1 MFKTEVDI
9 EEFCRSRLE
18 KASEGK
24 CSEAIREVRA
34 RLSSASAY
42 EREHLHLTL
51 AEIYAIKRDV
61 ANMMETIFVAS
72 ATPTTL
78 SAGVREVT
86 IGRILSPFVPT
97 DVVERRY
104 RYGLSLQDN
113 DKSRFRTQF
122 LLGLLLMATERPT
135 EGLVYLTEATSGMK
149 NPTEGL
155 EIALA
160 LEQCFLE
167 NDNELTDE
175 VKEIATATAAALALT
190 HCSSAADVARVNMAR
205 GILFDIQNDF
215 ERAAQAYGRVL
226 AEPSDLFAGDLVVR
240 LARLSERQ
248 EERERAVRRLEEGL
262 HNRHCKYAF
271 QLYNE
276 LCRLHDEAGRMKAVE
291 RVLKRAEQDERV
303 YDVAALLM
311 ARANRL
317 LDDGKEE
324 EAKECLERAAESE
337 SLQATDSIIKLAE
350 LAAQKEDTET
360 QLKHYDKLKPTVRI
374 GLPHR
379 LTIARGLEKAGRDEQ
394 ALSWYRSLTANIPA
408 DSSILLLYET
418 EASAVDKESLRTG
431 VSHYR
436 MLQNKTGTPLCPIEL
451 LKLGRLLLPLDSRNA
466 RSLLRQAAARGE
478 PMVQVLALLLLGRLQ
493 LDSDPEVGLATL
505 RRASTLVQDVDEFEK
520 GEELYLLA
528 CACERTGRED
538 EVGWNLRKAVKSK
551 GLLSKAPANLD
562 MARYWLR
569 HGEPVR
575 ALAMLRKVA
584 HFNGPES
591 TLVLDSYRANALEL
605 AGDRRA
611 ASELYEVVTH
621 SRDEK
626 LVFHAHLCLAGLAG
640 RKGLKAE
647 TANHL
652 DKAMTAPTPWQKRLV
667 RLLRGRYAL
676 RRNDAE
682 AALAE
687 YDLALWPTWKEFGVC
702 LKLRGQALEKLQEK
716 EGAAR
721 SMLTALIEFLAIDT
735 PPLLGEPAGLSPL
748 FLPDFLNL
756 RASTSHELDKLRVD
770 ILRLGDESLISG
782 DDKAVCES
790 PEGIAGIRRLLKMLL
805 DPEGP
810 PLTTIYRKMAD
821 TFSEMGRKKD
831 SRLCIRRAE
840 IIGRGSLLERSEQ
853 SSAKDTKSEASFKGI
868 SIELL
873 PSGSKVIEMTSLLQQ
888 GDKKAQPTPTIATE
902 EQEDRAI
909 KELERAVKNASVHE
923 RSRQLFGLANT
934 LFDVRRFDEAAERY
948 TQALLYEKCPQR
960 EDVQHNLGITW
971 NELGQYAQAIEQFD
985 AVLQTNAPSL
995 KASCLYHKGNALLEL
1010 GKLGDAAESYGQ
1022 VLDLEDASLE
1032 LRLYSLINLAHC
1044 KERTGDPFEAKRC
1057 LLEAL
1062 GRSRQPGW
1070 IMLRLAALDANHGNF
1085 GGARTWKER
1094 AREEFLKD
1102 NDIFGLSKLREIL
1115 KGI

>member
-1 MFKTEVDI
+1 MFNTEVDI

-34 RLSSASAY
+34 RLASASAF

-51 AEIYAIKRDV
+51 AEIYAIKRDI

-72 ATPTTL
+72 ATPSTL
-78 SAGVREVT
+78 EVGVREVT

-104 RYGLSLQDN
+104 RYGLSLQGES
-113 DKSRFRTQF
+113 KARLRTQF
-122 LLGLLLMATERPT
+122 LLGLLLMSTERRT
-135 EGLVYLTEATSGMK
+135 EGLVYLADSASGMISP
-149 NPTEGL
+149 NEGL
-155 EIALA
+155 EVALS
-160 LEQCFLE
+160 LEQCFFD
-167 NDNELTDE
+167 NDDELTEE
-175 VKEIATATAAALALT
+175 VKAIAASIAAALALL

-205 GILFDIQNDF
+205 GILFDIQNQFD
-215 ERAAQAYGRVL
+215 RAAQAYGRVL

-240 LARLSERQ
+240 LAKLSERQ
-248 EERERAVRRLEEGL
+248 GERERAVRRLEEGL

-276 LCRLHDEAGRMKAVE
+276 LCRLHDEAGRDSSVE
-291 RVLKRAEQDERV
+291 RVLQRAEEDDRV

-317 LDDGKEE
+317 LEKSKIE
-324 EAKECLERAAESE
+324 EARAVLEKAADSS
-337 SLQATDSIIKLAE
+337 SLQATDAIVKLSE
-350 LAAQKEDTET
+350 LARQQGDEESQMD
-360 QLKHYDKLKPTVRI
+360 HYDKLKPTVRI
-374 GLPHR
+374 SLPHR
-379 LTIARGLEKAGRDEQ
+379 LTIARELEKAGQDKQ

-408 DSSILLLYET
+408 DSSILLLYDTET
-418 EASAVDKESLRTG
+418 ASVDKEYLRTA

-436 MLQNKTGTPLCPIEL
+436 MLQNKTGTPLPPIEL

-466 RSLLRQAAARGE
+466 RSLLRQAAASGE
-478 PMVQVLALLLLGRLQ
+478 PLVQVLALLLLGGLQ
-493 LDSDPEVGLATL
+493 LESDPEVGLATL
-505 RRASTLVQDVDEFEK
+505 RQAGALVQDVDEFEK

-528 CACERTGRED
+528 RACERTGRED
-538 EVGWNLRKAVKSK
+538 EVGWNLRKAVKSS
-551 GLLSKAPANLD
+551 GLLSKAQANLD

-591 TLVLDSYRANALEL
+591 SLLLDSFRANALEL

-611 ASELYEVVTH
+611 AGELYEVVTH

-640 RKGLKAE
+640 RKGLKSE
-647 TANHL
+647 TAKHL
-652 DKAMTAPTPWQKRLV
+652 GKAMEGPTPWQKRLV
-667 RLLRGRYAL
+667 RLLKGRYAL
-676 RRNDAE
+676 RRNEAE

-702 LKLRGQALEKLQEK
+702 LKLRGQALEKLQDNK
-716 EGAAR
+716 GAAR
-721 SMLTALIEFLAIDT
+721 TMLAALVEFLAIDT
-735 PPLLGEPAGLSPL
+735 PPLFGEPAGLGPL

-756 RASTSHELDKLRVD
+756 RGSTSHELDKLRLD

-782 DDKAVCES
+782 DESADCEA
-790 PEGIAGIRRLLKMLL
+790 PEGVAGVRRLLKMLL

-810 PLTTIYRKMAD
+810 PLTVIYRKMAD
-821 TFSEMGRKKD
+821 IFSEMGRKKE

-840 IIGRGSLLERSEQ
+840 IIGRGALLERSEE
-853 SSAKDTKSEASFKGI
+853 SSIDPKSESSLSGI
-868 SIELL
+868 SIEQL
-873 PSGSKVIEMTSLLQQ
+873 PSGSKVIEMTSLLQ
-888 GDKKAQPTPTIATE
+888 KKGKKVQRTPTIATE
-902 EQEDRAI
+902 DEEDRAI
-909 KELERAVKNASVHE
+909 KELERAVKNASVHD

-971 NELGQYAQAIEQFD
+971 NELGQYTQAIEQFD
-985 AVLQTNAPSL
+985 AVLQTNASSL

-1010 GKLGDAAESYGQ
+1010 GKLGEASECYRE

-1044 KERTGDPFEAKRC
+1044 KERLGDPFEAKRC

-1102 NDIFGLSKLREIL
+1102 NDIYGLSKLREIL